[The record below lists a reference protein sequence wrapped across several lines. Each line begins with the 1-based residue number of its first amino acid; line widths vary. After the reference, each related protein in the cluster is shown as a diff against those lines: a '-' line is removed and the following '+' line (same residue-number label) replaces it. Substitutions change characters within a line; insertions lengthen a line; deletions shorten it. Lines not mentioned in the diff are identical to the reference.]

1 MPTHDVV
8 IVGGGIAGSALGM
21 ALAAAGIDVL
31 ILEKSHEFVDE
42 NRGELVWPW
51 GVAEARRL
59 AVFEVLVAA
68 GALVISTISEY
79 DEVSDAGQ
87 ISLSGWAPGVEGS
100 LNIRHPLARQ
110 ALIDAARAVGATVRR
125 GVSAVAVEAE
135 ARPSISWV
143 DDEGGHQVWTR
154 LIVGSD
160 GRRSVVQRQ
169 AGFELKRGPIE
180 HYSAGA
186 LIRGSGIPEDVNTVA
201 HEKGR
206 ELISFPQGDELH
218 RTYVV
223 FPADDKGRYSG
234 PHGVTRFFADCA
246 LQSLPGSEAWA
257 DAQLA
262 EPLATFPCGDTWIDE
277 PVRDGVALIGDAGGY
292 NNFLIG
298 QGLSLALRDAAELAD
313 RLQAADWAHGAL
325 LGYGRERAKRL
336 EKARIRAAIAVMR
349 ARSFRDDAR
358 GRQRFAELLEEDDL
372 EKRVGDSVFTGGHDI
387 PLSDYRALLERYRA
401 TEAVLAA

>member
-1 MPTHDVV
+1 MATRDVV
-8 IVGGGIAGSALGM
+8 IVGGGIAGSALGR

-31 ILEKSHEFVDE
+31 ILEKSHEFADE

-59 AVFEVLVAA
+59 GVFEVLVAA
-68 GALVISTISEY
+68 GALTISTIAEY
-79 DEVSDAGQ
+79 DELSDAETV
-87 ISLSGWAPGVEGS
+87 SLTGWAPDVEGS

-110 ALIDAARAVGATVRR
+110 ALIDAAEAVGATVRR
-125 GVSAVAVEAE
+125 GVSAIAVEAE

-143 DDEGGHQVWTR
+143 DDEGRQQVWAR

-218 RTYVV
+218 RTYLV
-223 FPADDKGRYSG
+223 FPVDDKGRYSG

-257 DAQLA
+257 DAQLV

-277 PVRDGVALIGDAGGY
+277 PVRDAFALIGDAGGY

-313 RLQAADWAHGAL
+313 RLQAADWTHSAL
-325 LGYGRERAKRL
+325 LAYVWERAERL
-336 EKARIRAAIAVMR
+336 EKARIRASMAVIS
-349 ARSFRDDAR
+349 ARGFRDDPR
-358 GRQRFAELLEEDDL
+358 GRQRFAELLKDDEL
-372 EKRVGDSVFTGGHDI
+372 AERVGATVFTGGHDT
-387 PLSDYRALLERYRA
+387 PLSDYRALHKRYRA
-401 TEAVLAA
+401 IAASLAA